1 MPISDQ
7 YTETRAEFIA
17 LYEQVRHEY
26 EDAKGLV
33 HGVMKDGIQN
43 GFGHRTNIRHANEW
57 GMKIE
62 LFEDRDRTLV
72 TFTDYG
78 TTGLIGDFYEDIDRV
93 PADVRD
99 DPNQKLARFERVLS
113 RGANVIGAAGSK
125 GRGNLVYQF
134 NSNENKIMWDSLRY
148 RDKKYIANH
157 RMLGEDGAVIQLK
170 KPLRDNK
177 AHQFINDQAGLE
189 PLNKPG
195 TRITIF
201 SPSEDLVVAIKDGT
215 FEKYI
220 GNTWFEMLGTLGEFM
235 DGIYII
241 VNGKKTK
248 VELPEHWKKYFNDDY
263 EESNVYKIDRVNV
276 RFSYR
281 DPDTG
286 ITHNPVT
293 ARAAKIVYVLADEDL
308 DEDQRGTVV
317 NRSYMAI
324 NQVKPIIDSDLSL
337 DAKKRVFGY
346 VKLESS
352 PVALTGKSYEEMI
365 KVTEDAVH
373 YGFGLKQV
381 FINLKNEVMNG
392 AETFKRRA
400 GIVSRSTTHTARRTR
415 LAVNRAAT
423 DINEYLG
430 GLGVNAGGPGDHRS
444 DFLVSLEKIKFP
456 GSTSM
461 VLIGQS
467 VDEIGFRLKNKTPN
481 NQTVK
486 LVVDVLDKDRH
497 DTIEVISDDEEILMN
512 SYNHALSENYSI
524 NFSEEKYRSHNL
536 TKIYI
541 RATIKDENGEKL
553 AYKVVPVYLG
563 HEPDETSDKP
573 IVVYEPLALP
583 NSNGR
588 VDIGDK
594 IEAVNCLVKNET
606 GFEWELKLQVGVLH
620 PESDEWIETL
630 IKTGPTTESFVL
642 GPYTEETLV
651 AGEIS
656 FDEEKYGHIDEGKL
670 LLRAKLVSAT
680 DQHNKNKGDE
690 LSMRNQILWLNMDP
704 PGRGL
709 FKVEPKDGSPSDPRC
724 KVEGSNGS
732 RTLIVNRNHPSYT
745 VMDDDELKVEVYAA
759 ELCLFEGMKYCWQN
773 NYEAPFGIVPS
784 DDIPFDEAISYI
796 TKAYDTGLEIYHGS

>member
-1 MPISDQ
+1 MSNSIRD
-7 YTETRAEFIA
+7 TETQIEVMHFYNQTRD
-17 LYEQVRHEY
+17 EY

-33 HGVMKDGIQN
+33 HGLMKDGIQN
-43 GFGHRTNIRHANEW
+43 GFGHRENIKHATDW
-57 GMKIE
+57 GMEIE
-62 LFEDRDRTLV
+62 LIEDKDRTLV
-72 TFTDYG
+72 TITDHG
-78 TTGLIGDFYEDIDRV
+78 TTGLIGDIHENIKNVPSEVRV
-93 PADVRD
+93 
-99 DPNQKLARFERVLS
+99 DPEQKLARFEKILNS
-113 RGANVIGAAGSK
+113 GTNVSGAAGSM

-134 NSNENKIMWDSLRY
+134 NSDEDKIMWDSLRPDQKY
-148 RDKKYIANH
+148 VANRRKQNSNGTIVQAERPYLDKEAHRFIA
-157 RMLGEDGAVIQLK
+157 E
-170 KPLRDNK
+170 
-177 AHQFINDQAGLE
+177 QAGLE
-189 PLNKPG
+189 PLKKPG

-201 SPSEDLVVAIKDGT
+201 SPSDELITKLKDGT
-215 FEKYI
+215 FAKYI
-220 GNTWFEMLGTLGEFM
+220 GNTWFEMLGILGEFM
-235 DGIYII
+235 EGIYII

-263 EESNVYKIDRVNV
+263 EESNVYKMDHVKV
-276 RFSYR
+276 RFSYK

-286 ITHNPVT
+286 STQNPVT
-293 ARAAKIVYVLADEDL
+293 GRAAKIVYVLADEDL
-308 DEDQRGTVV
+308 DEDQQGIVV

-324 NQVKPIIDSDLSL
+324 NQIKPIIDSDLPP

-352 PVALTGKSYEEMI
+352 PVPLTGKSYEEMI
-365 KVTEDAVH
+365 KVTETAVH

-381 FINLKNEVMNG
+381 FTNLKNEVMSG

-415 LAVNRAAT
+415 LAVNRAVA

-456 GSTSM
+456 SSTSM

-486 LVVDVLDKDRH
+486 LVVDILDKDRH
-497 DTIEVISDDEEILMN
+497 DTIEVISEDEEILIN

-536 TKIYI
+536 AKIYI

-553 AYKVVPVYLG
+553 AYKIVPVYLG
-563 HEPDETSDKP
+563 HEPDDTSDKP
-573 IVVYEPLALP
+573 IVVYEPLTLP

-630 IKTGPTTESFVL
+630 IQYGDSFVL
-642 GPYTEETLV
+642 GPYTEETFV

-680 DQHNKNKGDE
+680 DQHNNNKGDE
-690 LSMRNQILWLNMDP
+690 LSMRNQTLWLNTDP

-709 FKVEPKDGSPSDPRC
+709 FKVETKDGLPSELRC

-732 RTLIVNRNHPSYT
+732 RTLIVNRKHPSYT
-745 VMDDDELKVEVYAA
+745 VMDDDDLKVEVYAA

-784 DDIPFDEAISYI
+784 DDIPFDEAILYI